1 MLGGAGSV
9 LGGPADLP
17 IPRAMLARGST
28 PFRERYLRAAELG
41 LDAQLK
47 ECMEYLENPEVLIT
61 EFLESYYL
69 VERESH
75 PGDDTMRRAIENVE
89 EMVLEPFFDSL
100 QLFVE
105 DDEGHVERLLCAGGA
120 FDPIPA
126 DQHPALGHQGLD
138 YVGLRGA
145 SSSIVLGVTTN
156 PKEQTPF
163 QMLLRALNCFAE
175 IAPPFQVARL
185 RSQVIRDRIDPDAVF
200 DLQLA
205 STLGPARNA
214 AQASLHELTRD
225 LAEVFQTRIDAHDQ
239 FRGTL
244 GRIEYLDCVEG
255 EGSAPAALRL
265 RWRV

>member
-1 MLGGAGSV
+1 MLNHG
-9 LGGPADLP
+9 L
-17 IPRAMLARGST
+17 T
-28 PFRERYLRAAELG
+28 PFRERYRRAGGLG

-47 ECMEYLENPEVLIT
+47 ECVEYLENPEVLVT

-75 PGDDTMRRAIENVE
+75 PSDETMRRAVENVE
-89 EMVLEPFFDSL
+89 ELVLEPFFDSL

-105 DDEGHVERLLCAGGA
+105 DDEGGVERLLCAGGA
-120 FDPIPA
+120 FDPIPV

-145 SSSIVLGVTTN
+145 SSRIVLGVTTN
-156 PKEQTPF
+156 PKERSPF
-163 QMLLRALNCFAE
+163 QMLLRGLNCFAE
-175 IAPPFQVARL
+175 IAPPFQLARL

-205 STLGPARNA
+205 STLGEQRNT
-214 AQASLHELTRD
+214 AQASLYELTRD
-225 LAEVFQTRIDAHDQ
+225 LAEVFRTLIDDHDQ
-239 FRGTL
+239 FEGTL
-244 GRIEYLDCVEG
+244 GQIEYLDCVDG
-255 EGSAPAALRL
+255 EDSTPSSLRL